1 MTTTMQEHGNP
12 MSEFTVLIGGKAGEG
27 INVAGSTIARILT
40 RCGYHTYINYDY
52 PSLIRGGHNF
62 SLIRAAEKPVYTHR
76 DRVDFLCALNQDCIA
91 KHTDRIT
98 DGTVIVYDANAVKAG
113 NGVGVDLFR
122 IFTEE
127 KAPHITRNAGII
139 AMFCRAAG
147 IPWAVF
153 EEVLRKSIPRQ
164 VEVNLR
170 VAQRAWD
177 GAREV
182 RPIPQKEPLPHPV
195 LTGNEAIG
203 LGLVAAG
210 LSTYYAY
217 PMTPT
222 SSLLHFLAGAAGEFG
237 ITVVHP
243 ENEIGVMLMA
253 LGAAYAG
260 EKVAVGTSGGGFCLM
275 TEGLSFAGQAELP
288 VVIVMGQ
295 RTGPSTGLPTYTAQ
309 TELSFVISAGQGEF
323 PRFIVAPADA
333 VEAYAWAAQALRIA
347 HAYQVPAFIL
357 TDKTL
362 SEGFYSVDP
371 ETFTPVVPVSPTP
384 WDGTG
389 TYRRYAITQDGISP
403 LAFPPVQDQVIKVN
417 SYAHDESGISTEKP
431 DVVRQ
436 MMDKS
441 LRKWA
446 ALERD
451 LSALEQVRT
460 FGRKDAG
467 TVLLCWGSTRGACA
481 EAGEDLGLRVVQ
493 PVVVWPF
500 PAAQLRTALEGAT
513 RIIAVENNATAQL
526 ATLCA
531 RHGIAVTDR
540 ILKYD
545 GRSFSIEDLTARV
558 QEVLR

>member
-1 MTTTMQEHGNP
+1 MQEF
-12 MSEFTVLIGGKAGEG
+12 SVLIGGKAGEG

-62 SLIRAAEKPVYTHR
+62 SLIRAAERPVYTHR

-91 KHTDRIT
+91 KHTGRIT
-98 DGTVIVYDANAVKAG
+98 GETVILYDANAVKTG
-113 NGVGVDLFR
+113 HGVGVDLFA

-127 KAPHITRNAGII
+127 KAPHITRNSGII

-147 IPWAVF
+147 IPWEIF
-153 EEVLRKSIPRQ
+153 EEVLRRSIPRQ
-164 VEVNLR
+164 VEVNLK
-170 VAQRAWD
+170 VARRAWD

-182 RPIPQKEPLPHPV
+182 RPIPRREPLPHPV

-260 EKVAVGTSGGGFCLM
+260 ERVAVGTSGGGFCLM
-275 TEGLSFAGQAELP
+275 TEGLSLAGQAELP

-295 RTGPSTGLPTYTAQ
+295 RTGPSTGLPTYTGQ
-309 TELSFVISAGQGEF
+309 TELFFVISAGQGEF
-323 PRFIVAPADA
+323 PRFIVAPADPA
-333 VEAYAWAAQALRIA
+333 EAYRWSAVALTIA
-347 HAYQVPAFIL
+347 THYQIPTFVL

-362 SEGFYSVDP
+362 SEGFYATDP
-371 ETFTPVVPVSPTP
+371 GIFTPVESASFRL
-384 WDGTG
+384 WDGGG
-389 TYRRYAITQDGISP
+389 TYARYAITPDGISP
-403 LAFPPVQDQVIKVN
+403 LAFPPVPEQVIKANSHTHREDGVTTEDAACARAMQDKWSRKEEALIQELGSMQLVN
-417 SYAHDESGISTEKP
+417 RFG
-431 DVVRQ
+431 
-436 MMDKS
+436 KS
-441 LRKWA
+441 
-446 ALERD
+446 
-451 LSALEQVRT
+451 
-460 FGRKDAG
+460 DASD
-467 TVLLCWGSTRGACA
+467 TLLCWGSTRGACA
-481 EAGEDLGLRVVQ
+481 EVGEHLGLRVVQ

-513 RIIAVENNATAQL
+513 RIIAVEHNATAQL
-526 ATLCA
+526 AALCA
-531 RHGIAVTDR
+531 RHGIPVHDR

-545 GRSFSIEDLTARV
+545 GRSFSVEELTARV
-558 QEVLR
+558 QEVRP